1 MNQVVKKEKTDLLQL
16 ANLVQS
22 DYSSFLKKMESQK
35 EQKPIQLSFR
45 TSLLQDEKN
54 KEKASALINANK
66 PVELLISTESERL
79 NGYLMALNRYSAENL
94 NISPEDY
101 KESKKY
107 LEAVQTKLNQRKNI
121 QQTSY
126 AGTQTL
132 ITKKGSTANKVL
144 LSQKTS
150 AQPEKIKKATTDL
163 SSYINGILVKNH
175 ERNYV
180 NVVHSKV
187 NYQRFP
193 EHYQTDLNNDK
204 KPEVI
209 TRDENNVYVK
219 YADDTETKIGQKFSN
234 YTMLTP
240 QLKNKGNKYEQG
252 AGAWRGGKDEIKIYD
267 QNREVKNF
275 KI

>member
-54 KEKASALINANK
+54 KEKTSALINANK

-209 TRDENNVYVK
+209 TRDKNNVYVK